1 MTHLYGLNSCFY
13 DNCDKKNN
21 NKRKRRKKTRKKTHL
36 RRGSNL
42 GPLSQHCSFTTS
54 PRGLSH
60 LDPAKRFN
68 LNKTDVIIT
77 VNTSKVSLK
86 HAKYFERNL
95 KER

>member
-1 MTHLYGLNSCFY
+1 MITVI
-13 DNCDKKNN
+13 KKIIIKGKEG
-21 NKRKRRKKTRKKTHL
+21 KRQGKKTHI

-68 LNKTDVIIT
+68 LSKTDVIIT